1 MHPTTAGVSR
11 GRVLYRD
18 VSSLWV
24 HDATNLYVR
33 NVTLR
38 YQRPGS
44 FRRGAPCENASVYF
58 GIQNALSISNYPMN
72 PEVTNYN
79 RQVGALT
86 PGYDAIAYPLARTF
100 TIGTQFGF

>member
-1 MHPTTAGVSR
+1 MSR

-24 HDATNLYVR
+24 HDATNLSVR
-33 NVTLR
+33 NVTVR
-38 YQRPGS
+38 YQVPDRCSWAGL
-44 FRRGAPCENASVYF
+44 RDASIYV
-58 GIQNALSISNYPMN
+58 GIQNAAMFSSYPMN

-100 TIGTQFGF
+100 TVGTRFGF